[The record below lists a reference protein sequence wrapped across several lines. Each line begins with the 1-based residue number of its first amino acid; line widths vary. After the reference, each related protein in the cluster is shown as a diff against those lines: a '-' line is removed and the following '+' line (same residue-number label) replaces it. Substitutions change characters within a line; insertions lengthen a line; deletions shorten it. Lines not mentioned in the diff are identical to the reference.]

1 MTILGAFGPMS
12 LQSGLSLI
20 HMCQP
25 VKLSLGFP
33 TAYGNYL
40 KLIFPPPPIIPTLR
54 KLILRSFRIVLLY
67 FLIVLIR
74 TSSFRWSP
82 ETETLAL
89 ACS

>member
-40 KLIFPPPPIIPTLR
+40 KLIFPPPQLFPH
-54 KLILRSFRIVLLY
+54 
-67 FLIVLIR
+67 
-74 TSSFRWSP
+74 
-82 ETETLAL
+82 
-89 ACS
+89 